1 MEPRADGANPAD
13 DGRGNRRRGRRR
25 GQRRQAAAAAAAEHK
40 EGHREEHIEA
50 QPEGGKPRRRRF
62 DLMIWGLGTP
72 IAVDVRVTHSLAPSH
87 VERCAVD
94 AEAVLE
100 AAEAEKAGVY
110 RVLADQVGAK
120 FFAFAVDTAGRL
132 GTEALALIRHLIQE
146 GARFKNV
153 VAPKEVVHGIYRTV
167 ATAIARGN
175 AEMVQSNLVKSRLAE
190 W

>member
-1 MEPRADGANPAD
+1 
-13 DGRGNRRRGRRR
+13 
-25 GQRRQAAAAAAAEHK
+25 
-40 EGHREEHIEA
+40 
-50 QPEGGKPRRRRF
+50 
-62 DLMIWGLGTP
+62 MIWGLGTP

-87 VERCAVD
+87 VEQCAKD

-100 AAEAEKAGVY
+100 AAEAEKARVY

-153 VAPKEVVHGIYRTV
+153 VAPKEVVQGIYRTV
-167 ATAIARGN
+167 AIAVARGN
-175 AEMVQSNLVKSRLAE
+175 AEMVQSNLVRSRLAE